1 MKKIINILLCASII
15 TISTASLSA
24 EELPVPTYD
33 NALIVS
39 IEHSIT
45 DLEEVDYIK
54 NYFPLGL
61 YTWLAFSHT
70 HIDPVLDW
78 HAGWGNA
85 DNGIQD
91 FKDKIELYI
100 HNAKEK
106 DVRLHIVLCA
116 GLSRG
121 LSIYREAKDE
131 DIRNCQWYN
140 DNKLA
145 ANDQISESDP
155 LDKYVFGTLSRYARK
170 MQHNLRAKSRAA
182 LAFLKLKMDQE
193 PEIFAALS
201 GWGEAEL
208 NFNRI
213 IHSQSLQD
221 YFCDYSPFAVLEFRD
236 WTCHEG
242 LYNDVSG
249 QYKGQGYSEGGGKY
263 QGLSG
268 LLAFNQDFG
277 TSFTLWDLK
286 YFNWSL
292 DDDYDTNPKDQ
303 ENDDPHRIPLSEYN
317 HGSMKPASGPNF
329 TAGGFD
335 PPRTMEPGNK
345 FWDLWNLFRETMV
358 HNYVKDVA
366 RWAAAA
372 GIPDDR
378 WYSHQIAGDYLFG
391 TSPDS
396 QDKNP
401 RYHSS
406 ASPLWTAD
414 IPPLGSPGA
423 TLYDI
428 KFPDRFARS
437 TKHGLEALSSLSSN
451 WAIMEYDAETYPTGF
466 NVSESSVEDILAQY
480 LNTYSFGPHI
490 INFWRW
496 KDSSGEHQIKGMNK
510 QQALI
515 RFVRQ
520 VRDIACRPDLNT
532 VFDPPQ
538 VVEFSGVHNE
548 SSGKNI
554 LSISGRI
561 WKNQNWEWKEWG
573 DFSRFEIYRGES
585 PDFAADEAHLLAG
598 IEDYEYDDNTA
609 KNWKVYY
616 YKIRAVNSQGTGGQL
631 SREIQLPEGV
641 SYLLSLKAGQG
652 GTTKPVPGIYDYYA
666 GYKVNVEA
674 VAEVGFFFSEWSGDV
689 SGGANPMSVL
699 MDKDKSITAH
709 FSEIEIQPPINFK
722 GQIEVNRAWIIIEYV
737 HRLTWEADPRNI
749 NVEQYRIYEV
759 QDSTQVLIAELD
771 SAIFEYM
778 RRDAEKNRDY
788 TYEIRAVDMYGNES
802 LPGVITVN
810 D

>member
-1 MKKIINILLCASII
+1 MKKIINTLLCISIV
-15 TISTASLSA
+15 TISAPSLSA
-24 EELPVPTYD
+24 EELPIPTYD

-45 DLEEVDYIK
+45 DLAEVEYIK
-54 NYFPLGL
+54 NNFPFGL
-61 YTWLAFSHT
+61 YAWLAFSRT
-70 HIDPVLDW
+70 HVDPTLDW

-100 HNAKEK
+100 QNAKEK
-106 DVRLHIVLCA
+106 NVRLHIVLCA
-116 GLSRG
+116 GLARG
-121 LSIYREAKDE
+121 LSIYREAKEE

-145 ANDQISESDP
+145 ANDQISGSNP

-170 MQHNLRAKSRAA
+170 MQRNLRAKAKAA

-193 PEIFAALS
+193 PEVVVALS

-236 WTCHEG
+236 WICHEG
-242 LYNDVSG
+242 LYDGVSG
-249 QYKGQGYSEGGGKY
+249 QYKGQGYSEGGSKY
-263 QGLSG
+263 QGSSG
-268 LLAFNQDFG
+268 LLAFNQDFS
-277 TSFTLWDLK
+277 TAFTLWDLK

-303 ENDDPHRIPLSEYN
+303 DNNDPQRIPFSEYK
-317 HGSMKPASGPNF
+317 HGSMKPASGPHF

-358 HNYVKDVA
+358 FHYVRDVA
-366 RWAAAA
+366 KLADVV
-372 GIPDDR
+372 GIPEDR
-378 WYSHQIAGDYLFG
+378 WYSHQIPGDYLFG
-391 TSPDS
+391 TNPDS

-401 RYHSS
+401 RYHTS

-414 IPPLGSPGA
+414 ITPFGSPGA
-423 TLYDI
+423 TLYDL
-428 KFPDRFARS
+428 KYPDNFLRT
-437 TKHGLEALSSLSSN
+437 TKYGLAALSSLSPN
-451 WAIMEYDAETYPTGF
+451 WAIMEYNPEAYPSGL

-480 LNTYSFGPHI
+480 LNTYSFSPHI

-496 KDSSGEHQIKGMNK
+496 EDSSGEHQIKGLNK
-510 QQALI
+510 QSALR
-515 RFVRQ
+515 RFVSKI
-520 VRDIACRPDLNT
+520 RDKARRTDLNI

-548 SSGKNI
+548 SSGNNV
-554 LSISGRI
+554 LSMSGRI
-561 WKNQNWEWKEWG
+561 WKNENWEWKEWG
-573 DFSRFEIYRGES
+573 DFSHFEIYRGES
-585 PDFAADEAHLLAG
+585 PDFAADEAHLLTST
-598 IEDYEYDDNTA
+598 EDYYYSDNTA
-609 KNWKVYY
+609 KKWKVYY
-616 YKIRAVNSQGTGGQL
+616 YKIRAVNSQGNGGSL
-631 SREIQLPEGV
+631 SQEIQLPEGV
-641 SYLLSLKAGQG
+641 SYILSLKAGEG

-674 VAEVGFFFSEWSGDV
+674 EAEAGFFFSQWSGDV
-689 SGGANPMSVL
+689 LGGANPVTVL
-699 MDKDKSITAH
+699 MDKDKSITAN
-709 FSEIEIQPPINFK
+709 FSEIEIQPPINFQ

-737 HRLTWEADPRNI
+737 HRLTWEADPRNS
-749 NVEQYRIYEV
+749 NVEQYRIYEL
-759 QDSTQVLIAELD
+759 QNGTQVLIAELD
-771 SAIFEYM
+771 SAIFEYIC
-778 RRDAEKNRDY
+778 RDIDKKSDY
-788 TYEIRAVDMYGNES
+788 TYAIVAVDTYGNES

-810 D
+810 N